1 MEIYIVI
8 LNIQFISNL
17 FQISDENKTIISYI

>member
-8 LNIQFISNL
+8 LNVQFISNL